1 MLETNG
7 YNLSS
12 QQRAVIDYMRS
23 VYQIDDIKVRAGG
36 KHLHVEYVYAGRR
49 HKDTF
54 PRGRGLDPNWVDTRK
69 HDLRKELG
77 SPPADPPQPTKR
89 KLDDMTQE
97 VQARADLL
105 GSTAAGAVI
114 HPKAKATIATGKTAT
129 APPPV
134 PHQHYGCTIGTLKNS
149 TNIAFYL
156 GLELY
161 AAMELQFGKGR
172 RYVFSYHHPNTWT
185 ARPSRDAGQIIDPAN
200 HRLRCAGAEAIKRLG
215 MFASTKAEAII
226 HHNRVEFRMALP
238 TVVVK
243 PQVFVES
250 IETVEAPPEPAT
262 VAVPVAV
269 VTAPMS
275 PAELVP
281 FVAGK
286 PVQVVGAPP
295 APPPASPTNPADR
308 LRHVLRQIKQIEEE
322 GTYQL
327 INSNGWRW
335 RAADIGLED

>member
-54 PRGRGLDPNWVDTRK
+54 PRGRGLDRNWVDTRK

-77 SPPADPPQPTKR
+77 DPPGDLPQPTKR
-89 KLDDMTQE
+89 NLDDMTQE

-105 GSTAAGAVI
+105 STTAAGAVI
-114 HPKAKATIATGKTAT
+114 RPAKTAKAMIATGKTAT

-156 GLELY
+156 GLEPCT
-161 AAMELQFGKGR
+161 AMELQFG
-172 RYVFSYHHPNTWT
+172 
-185 ARPSRDAGQIIDPAN
+185 RD
-200 HRLRCAGAEAIKRLG
+200 GAT
-215 MFASTKAEAII
+215 S
-226 HHNRVEFRMALP
+226 FR
-238 TVVVK
+238 T
-243 PQVFVES
+243 
-250 IETVEAPPEPAT
+250 T
-262 VAVPVAV
+262 
-269 VTAPMS
+269 
-275 PAELVP
+275 
-281 FVAGK
+281 
-286 PVQVVGAPP
+286 
-295 APPPASPTNPADR
+295 SPTCGPRAPVVR
-308 LRHVLRQIKQIEEE
+308 LAR
-322 GTYQL
+322 
-327 INSNGWRW
+327 
-335 RAADIGLED
+335 

>member
-1 MLETNG
+1 
-7 YNLSS
+7 
-12 QQRAVIDYMRS
+12 
-23 VYQIDDIKVRAGG
+23 
-36 KHLHVEYVYAGRR
+36 
-49 HKDTF
+49 
-54 PRGRGLDPNWVDTRK
+54 
-69 HDLRKELG
+69 
-77 SPPADPPQPTKR
+77 
-89 KLDDMTQE
+89 MTQE

-226 HHNRVEFRMALP
+226 HHNRVEFRMMLP
-238 TVVVK
+238 VSTT
-243 PQVFVES
+243 F
-250 IETVEAPPEPAT
+250 EAEPAI
-262 VAVPVAV
+262 AMPA
-269 VTAPMS
+269 TAIATP
-275 PAELVP
+275 PRAE
-281 FVAGK
+281 
-286 PVQVVGAPP
+286 VGAPVAP
-295 APPPASPTNPADR
+295 IAIVMSEPRPIRAAPPPPPADPRER
-308 LRHVLRQIKQIEEE
+308 LRHVLRLIRQIEEE
-322 GTYQL
+322 GVYRL
-327 INSNGWRW
+327 IPNDSIGNSNGWRW
-335 RAADIGLED
+335 RATDIGLED

>member
-54 PRGRGLDPNWVDTRK
+54 PRGRGLDRNWVDTRK

-77 SPPADPPQPTKR
+77 DPPGDLPQPTKR
-89 KLDDMTQE
+89 NLDDMTQE

-114 HPKAKATIATGKTAT
+114 QPAKAKATIATGKTAT

-161 AAMELQFGKGR
+161 TAMELQFGKGR
-172 RYVFSYHHPNTWT
+172 RYVFSYHQPNMWT
-185 ARPSRDAGQIIDPAN
+185 ARPSREAGQIIDPAN
-200 HRLRCAGAEAIKRLG
+200 HRLRCGGADAIKRLG
-215 MFASTKAEAII
+215 VFSSTKADAIM
-226 HHNRVEFRMALP
+226 HHNRVEFRMAAYRP
-238 TVVVK
+238 SSSNGTGNCR
-243 PQVFVES
+243 
-250 IETVEAPPEPAT
+250 TPAT
-262 VAVPVAV
+262 AMPCRRARSSCRR
-269 VTAPMS
+269 APIAIVMRTGADQGCA
-275 PAELVP
+275 PARRQLRQSGRS
-281 FVAGK
+281 A
-286 PVQVVGAPP
+286 APR
-295 APPPASPTNPADR
+295 AATNPADR
-308 LRHVLRQIKQIEEE
+308 GGGHLPVDQQQRLALASGRYRLGGLR
-322 GTYQL
+322 
-327 INSNGWRW
+327 
-335 RAADIGLED
+335 